1 MLHEWTE
8 RQLFLLMESL
18 HLALYK
24 AHSMG
29 IAHGNLKPRNIL
41 IKSFQWLKAW
51 VSEFGLFKLTNYPCQ
66 EISDLGDLG
75 IARTL
80 LWMQSLFESSQYR
93 PLEEKGHGI
102 GNERW
107 DLYAIGEI
115 LNQLFPSTWSKG
127 PGKPWQMD

>member
-1 MLHEWTE
+1 MFSGRSEFVPKEAVVSDEEDSSLSEEVLIKTLHDELASCRHEWTE

-41 IKSFQWLKAW
+41 IKRSPDGDLKAW
-51 VSEFGLFKLTNYPCQ
+51 VSEFGLFKLTNHACQ

-75 IARTL
+75 IART
-80 LWMQSLFESSQYR
+80 
-93 PLEEKGHGI
+93 
-102 GNERW
+102 
-107 DLYAIGEI
+107 
-115 LNQLFPSTWSKG
+115 TT
-127 PGKPWQMD
+127 